1 MKALVYHGNRDLR
14 VQNWPD
20 PTPRPGEALLRVDYC
35 GICAT
40 DIEEYLY
47 GPAFIAGEE
56 PNPVTGKKMPMVTGH
71 EITATVLEVNAH
83 DSEVA
88 PGDRVAINGVL
99 TCGTC
104 YWCTNGEPTQCPGMA
119 AVGFGIDGGLA
130 ERLVWRSDQLVK
142 IPGDLS
148 SEEAALTEPTSVA
161 IHAVKRSGAGPGDSV
176 VVLGA
181 GTVGLLA
188 MQAAK
193 AFGATVYAV
202 DTRQMSL
209 DLAQELGGDQALDA
223 SGGDAAE
230 TITSLTDGVGADIV
244 IDTAGAESIPEQA
257 VRMVRRG
264 GLVVV
269 VAIYTSTPRFDFNSL
284 VATEVSMTG
293 SLAYTQA
300 DMEDAVRLISSGEI
314 RTRQLVTEIVGLDDV
329 LETAFP
335 RMLAPT
341 KDVFR
346 ILVKPN

>member
-14 VQNWPD
+14 LQDWPD
-20 PTPRPGEALLRVDYC
+20 PSPEPGEALLRVDYC

-71 EITATVLEVNAH
+71 EITATVMEVNAPNAA
-83 DSEVA
+83 VA
-88 PGDRVAINGVL
+88 PGDRVVINGVL

-104 YWCTNGEPTQCPGMA
+104 YWCTSGEPTQCLGMA

-142 IPGDLS
+142 IPIELS

-161 IHAVKRSGAGPGDSV
+161 IHAVKRSDAGPGDRV
-176 VVLGA
+176 VVLGV

-209 DLAQELGGDQALDA
+209 DLAEELGADQVLDA
-223 SGGDAAE
+223 SSGDTAE
-230 TITSLTDGVGADIV
+230 TISTLTGGVGADIV
-244 IDTAGAESIPEQA
+244 IDTAGAESVPEQA

-284 VATEVSMTG
+284 VSTEVSMTG

-300 DMEDAVRLISSGEI
+300 DVEDAVRLISSGEI

>member
-14 VQNWPD
+14 LQDWPD
-20 PTPRPGEALLRVDYC
+20 PSPEPGEALLRVDYC

-71 EITATVLEVNAH
+71 EITATVMEVNGSNA
-83 DSEVA
+83 DVA

-99 TCGTC
+99 TCGAC
-104 YWCTNGEPTQCPGMA
+104 YWCVKGEPTQCPGMA
-119 AVGFGIDGGLA
+119 AVGFGMDGGLA

-193 AFGATVYAV
+193 AFGATVLAV

-209 DLAQELGGDQALDA
+209 DLAEELGADEVLNASSGD
-223 SGGDAAE
+223 SVE
-230 TITSLTDGVGADIV
+230 TIASLTDGVGADIV
-244 IDTAGAESIPEQA
+244 IDTAGAESVPEQA

-284 VATEVSMTG
+284 VSTEVSMTG

-300 DMEDAVRLISSGEI
+300 DVEDAVRLISSGEI

>member
-14 VQNWPD
+14 VQDWPD

-47 GPAFIAGEE
+47 GPAFIAWEE

-88 PGDRVAINGVL
+88 PGDRVVINGVL

-161 IHAVKRSGAGPGDSV
+161 IHAVKRSGAGPCDKV

-209 DLAQELGGDQALDA
+209 DLAGELGADQTLDA
-223 SGGDAAE
+223 SGGDAAV
-230 TITSLTDGVGADIV
+230 TIASLTDGVGADIV

-284 VATEVSMTG
+284 VSTEVSMTG

-300 DMEDAVRLISSGEI
+300 DVEDAVRLISSGEI
-314 RTRQLVTEIVGLDDV
+314 RTRQLVTEIVGLDEV

>member
-1 MKALVYHGNRDLR
+1 MKALVYHGNKDLR
-14 VQNWPD
+14 LQEWPD
-20 PTPRPGEALLRVDYC
+20 PSPGPGEVLLRVDFC

-47 GPAFIAGEE
+47 GPEFISGDE
-56 PNPVTGKKMPMVTGH
+56 PNPVTGKMMPMVTGH
-71 EITATVLEVNAH
+71 EITATVMEVNGP
-83 DSEVA
+83 DVDVA
-88 PGDRVAINGVL
+88 PGDRVVINGVL

-104 YWCTNGEPTQCPGMA
+104 YWCTNDEPTQCPGMA
-119 AVGFGIDGGLA
+119 GIGFGIDGGLA

-142 IPGDLS
+142 IPNELP

-161 IHAVKRSGAGPGDSV
+161 IHAVKRSGAKPGDTV

-188 MQAAK
+188 MQAAR

-209 DLAQELGGDQALDA
+209 DLAQELGADHLLDA
-223 SGGDAAE
+223 SEGDVADKIA
-230 TITSLTDGVGADIV
+230 SLTGGVGADIV
-244 IDTAGAESIPEQA
+244 MDTAGVESIPEQA

-284 VATEVSMTG
+284 VSTEVSITG
-293 SLAYTQA
+293 SLAYTQE
-300 DMEDAVRLISSGEI
+300 DVEDAVRLISSGEI
-314 RTRQLVTEIVGLDDV
+314 RTRQLVTEVVGLDDV
-329 LETAFP
+329 LDTAFP

>member
-1 MKALVYHGNRDLR
+1 
-14 VQNWPD
+14 
-20 PTPRPGEALLRVDYC
+20 
-35 GICAT
+35 
-40 DIEEYLY
+40 
-47 GPAFIAGEE
+47 
-56 PNPVTGKKMPMVTGH
+56 
-71 EITATVLEVNAH
+71 
-83 DSEVA
+83 
-88 PGDRVAINGVL
+88 
-99 TCGTC
+99 
-104 YWCTNGEPTQCPGMA
+104 MA

-142 IPGDLS
+142 IPIDLS

-193 AFGATVYAV
+193 AFGATVLAV

-209 DLAQELGGDQALDA
+209 DLAEELGADEVLNA
-223 SGGDAAE
+223 SSGDAAE
-230 TITSLTDGVGADIV
+230 TIASLTDGVGADIV

-300 DMEDAVRLISSGEI
+300 DVEDAVRLISSGEI

>member
-14 VQNWPD
+14 LQDWPD
-20 PTPRPGEALLRVDYC
+20 PSPEPGEALLRVDYC

-71 EITATVLEVNAH
+71 EITATVMEVNGSNA
-83 DSEVA
+83 DVG
-88 PGDRVAINGVL
+88 PGDRVVINGVL

-104 YWCTNGEPTQCPGMA
+104 FWCAKGEPTQCPGMA

-161 IHAVKRSGAGPGDSV
+161 IHAVKRSGAGPGDKV

-193 AFGATVYAV
+193 AFGATVLAV

-209 DLAQELGGDQALDA
+209 DLAEELGADQVLDA
-223 SGGDAAE
+223 SSGDAAE
-230 TITSLTDGVGADIV
+230 TIASLTNGVGADIV

-284 VATEVSMTG
+284 VATEVSITG

-300 DMEDAVRLISSGEI
+300 DVEDAVRLISSGEI
-314 RTRQLVTEIVGLDDV
+314 RTRQLVTEIVGLDEV

>member
-1 MKALVYHGNRDLR
+1 MKALVYHGNKDLR
-14 VQNWPD
+14 LQEWPD
-20 PTPRPGEALLRVDYC
+20 PSPGPGEALLRVDYC

-47 GPAFIAGEE
+47 GPEFISGDE

-71 EITATVLEVNAH
+71 EITATVMEVNGP
-83 DSEVA
+83 DVDVA

-104 YWCTNGEPTQCPGMA
+104 YWCVKGEPTQCPGMA

-142 IPGDLS
+142 IPNEMP

-161 IHAVKRSGAGPGDSV
+161 IHAVKRSGAKPGDTV

-209 DLAQELGGDQALDA
+209 DLAQELGADQLLDA
-223 SGGDAAE
+223 SEGDVADKIA
-230 TITSLTDGVGADIV
+230 SLTGGVGADIV
-244 IDTAGAESIPEQA
+244 MDTAGVESIPEQA

-284 VATEVSMTG
+284 VSTEVSMTG

-300 DMEDAVRLISSGEI
+300 DVEDAVRLISSGEI
-314 RTRQLVTEIVGLDDV
+314 STRQLVTEVVGLDDV
-329 LETAFP
+329 LDTAFP

>member
-14 VQNWPD
+14 LQDWPD
-20 PTPRPGEALLRVDYC
+20 PSPEPGEALLRVDYC

-47 GPAFIAGEE
+47 GPAFIAGED

-71 EITATVLEVNAH
+71 EITATVIEVNAPNAA
-83 DSEVA
+83 VA
-88 PGDRVAINGVL
+88 PGDRVVINGVL

-142 IPGDLS
+142 IPSDLS

-209 DLAQELGGDQALDA
+209 DLAGELGADQTLDA
-223 SGGDAAE
+223 SSGDAAE
-230 TITSLTDGVGADIV
+230 TISTLTGGVGADIV
-244 IDTAGAESIPEQA
+244 IDTAGAESVPEQA

-269 VAIYTSTPRFDFNSL
+269 VAIYVSTPRFDFNSL
-284 VATEVSMTG
+284 VSTEVSMTG

-300 DMEDAVRLISSGEI
+300 DVEDAVRLISSGEI
-314 RTRQLVTEIVGLDDV
+314 RTRQLVTEIVGLDEV

>member
-14 VQNWPD
+14 LQDWPD
-20 PTPRPGEALLRVDYC
+20 PNPGPGEALLRVDYC

-47 GPAFIAGEE
+47 GPAFIAWEE
-56 PNPVTGKKMPMVTGH
+56 PNQVTGKKMPMVTGH
-71 EITATVLEVNAH
+71 EITATVMEVNGS
-83 DSEVA
+83 DIDVA

-104 YWCTNGEPTQCPGMA
+104 YWCVKGEPTQCPGMA

-130 ERLVWRSDQLVK
+130 ERLVWRSDRLVK

-161 IHAVKRSGAGPGDSV
+161 IHAVKRSGARPGDRV

-202 DTRQMSL
+202 DTRRMSL
-209 DLAQELGGDQALDA
+209 NLAQELGAFEVLDA
-223 SGGDAAE
+223 SGGDPAA
-230 TITSLTDGVGADIV
+230 TISSLTDGIGADIV

-284 VATEVSMTG
+284 VSTEVSMTG
-293 SLAYTQA
+293 SLAYTQE
-300 DMEDAVRLISSGEI
+300 DVKDAVRLISSGEI
-314 RTRQLVTEIVGLDDV
+314 STRQLVTEVVGLDDV
-329 LETAFP
+329 LDTAFP

>member
-14 VQNWPD
+14 LQDWPN
-20 PTPRPGEALLRVDYC
+20 PSPGPGEALLRVDYC

-47 GPAFIAGEE
+47 GPVFIAGEE

-71 EITATVLEVNAH
+71 EITATVMEVNGSNA
-83 DSEVA
+83 DVA

-99 TCGTC
+99 TCGDC
-104 YWCTNGEPTQCPGMA
+104 YWCTSGELTQCPGMA

-142 IPGDLS
+142 IPSDLS
-148 SEEAALTEPTSVA
+148 SAEAALTEPTSVA
-161 IHAVKRSGAGPGDSV
+161 IHAVKRSGAGPGDKV

-209 DLAQELGGDQALDA
+209 DLAQELGADQVLEASSGDT
-223 SGGDAAE
+223 AE
-230 TITSLTDGVGADIV
+230 MIASLTDSIGADIV

-284 VATEVSMTG
+284 VSTEVSMTG

-300 DMEDAVRLISSGEI
+300 DVEDAVRLISSGEI

>member
-1 MKALVYHGNRDLR
+1 M
-14 VQNWPD
+14 
-20 PTPRPGEALLRVDYC
+20 DYC

-71 EITATVLEVNAH
+71 EITATVMEVNGSNA
-83 DSEVA
+83 DVA

-99 TCGTC
+99 TCGAC
-104 YWCTNGEPTQCPGMA
+104 YWCVKGEPTQCPGMA
-119 AVGFGIDGGLA
+119 AVGFGMDGGLA

-142 IPGDLS
+142 IPIELS

-193 AFGATVYAV
+193 AFGATVLAV

-209 DLAQELGGDQALDA
+209 DLAEELGADEVLNASSGD
-223 SGGDAAE
+223 SVE
-230 TITSLTDGVGADIV
+230 TIASLTDGVGADIV

-284 VATEVSMTG
+284 VSTEVSMTG

-300 DMEDAVRLISSGEI
+300 DVEDAVRLISSGEI

>member
-14 VQNWPD
+14 LQDWPD
-20 PTPRPGEALLRVDYC
+20 PSPEPGEALLRVDYC

-71 EITATVLEVNAH
+71 EITATVMEVNGSNA
-83 DSEVA
+83 DVA

-99 TCGTC
+99 TCGAC
-104 YWCTNGEPTQCPGMA
+104 YWCVKGEPTQCPGMA
-119 AVGFGIDGGLA
+119 AVGFGMDGGLA

-142 IPGDLS
+142 IPIELS

>member
-14 VQNWPD
+14 VQEWPD
-20 PTPRPGEALLRVDYC
+20 PNPGPGEALLRVDYC

-47 GPAFIAGEE
+47 GPEFIAGEE

-71 EITATVLEVNAH
+71 EITATVIEVNAPNAA
-83 DSEVA
+83 VA
-88 PGDRVAINGVL
+88 PGDRVVINGVL
-99 TCGTC
+99 TCGAC
-104 YWCTNGEPTQCPGMA
+104 YWCTSGEPTQCPWMA

-161 IHAVKRSGAGPGDSV
+161 IHAVNRSGAGPGDSV
-176 VVLGA
+176 VVLGV

-209 DLAQELGGDQALDA
+209 DLAGELGADQTLDA

-230 TITSLTDGVGADIV
+230 TIASLTGGVGADIV
-244 IDTAGAESIPEQA
+244 IDAAGAESVPEQA

-284 VATEVSMTG
+284 VSTEVSITG

-300 DMEDAVRLISSGEI
+300 DVEDAVSRESG
-314 RTRQLVTEIVGLDDV
+314 
-329 LETAFP
+329 
-335 RMLAPT
+335 
-341 KDVFR
+341 
-346 ILVKPN
+346 

>member
-14 VQNWPD
+14 LQDWPN
-20 PTPRPGEALLRVDYC
+20 PSPGPGEALLRVDYC

-47 GPAFIAGEE
+47 GPVFIAGEE

-71 EITATVLEVNAH
+71 EITATIMEVNTPNA
-83 DSEVA
+83 DVA

-99 TCGTC
+99 TCGDC
-104 YWCTNGEPTQCPGMA
+104 YWCTSGEPTQCPGMA

-142 IPGDLS
+142 IPSELS

-161 IHAVKRSGAGPGDSV
+161 IHAVKRSGAGPGDKV

-209 DLAQELGGDQALDA
+209 DLAQELGADQVLEASRGDTLEMIA
-223 SGGDAAE
+223 
-230 TITSLTDGVGADIV
+230 SLTGGIGADIV

-284 VATEVSMTG
+284 VSTEVSITG

-300 DMEDAVRLISSGEI
+300 DVEDAVRLISSGEI
-314 RTRQLVTEIVGLDDV
+314 RTRQLVTEVVGLDDV